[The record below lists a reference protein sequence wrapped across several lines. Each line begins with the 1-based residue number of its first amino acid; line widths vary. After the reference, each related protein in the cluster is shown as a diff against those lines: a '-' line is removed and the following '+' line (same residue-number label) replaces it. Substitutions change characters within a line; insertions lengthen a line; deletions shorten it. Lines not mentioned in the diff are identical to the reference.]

1 MFGFRAYPT
10 PILKPLGPFIAGA
23 VIVFWATNSLQNSM
37 LKSEEFKK
45 DPRNPY
51 GEWGTAMRKD
61 GVYRITR
68 ENRRREVEIG

>member
-10 PILKPLGPFIAGA
+10 PILRPLGPFIAGA

-37 LKSEEFKK
+37 LKSDEFKK

-51 GEWGTAMRKD
+51 G
-61 GVYRITR
+61 
-68 ENRRREVEIG
+68 